1 MITIKKATVKDV
13 DKLLPLL
20 FELDSINQT
29 HEEWKRLFKLHWDD
43 SQNYF
48 GYVMYDGDTAVGFLG
63 LLFSRRVVNDKP
75 NKFCNI
81 TSWIVRKEYRRQSLH
96 LLLPVLELDNHTITV
111 LTCNSGTYFITKK
124 LGFIDLEIGQRV
136 ILPLPFLPKS
146 KPSTNIIFDHA
157 EIEKQLKGE
166 TLKIYHD
173 HRNLNCFHI
182 LICGTKGICYLVGA
196 RTIKKNIPLAHIHYV
211 SDHRVFSSH
220 ISAVSGR
227 LWWQIKV
234 IGLLV
239 DERLLQRETIFPS
252 IHFSLTH
259 PRVYKS
265 NTLKSSDIDLLYSE
279 YQILNL

>member
-1 MITIKKATVKDV
+1 MVTVKKATVKDV

-20 FELDSINQT
+20 FELDSINQA
-29 HEEWKRLFKLHWDD
+29 HEEWERLFKLHWDD

-63 LLFSRRVVNDKP
+63 LLFSRRVVKDKI
-75 NKFCNI
+75 NNFCNI
-81 TSWIVRKEYRRQSLH
+81 SSWIVKKEYRRQSLH
-96 LLLPVLELDNHTITV
+96 LLLPILELDNYTITV
-111 LTCNSGTYFITKK
+111 LTCNAGTYFITKK
-124 LGFIDLEIGQRV
+124 LGFLDLELGQRV

-146 KPSTNIIFDHA
+146 NPSTNIIFDHA

-182 LICGTKGICYLVGA
+182 LICGPKGICYLVGA

-227 LWWQIKV
+227 LCWKIKV

-239 DERLLQRETIFPS
+239 DERLLQGETIFPS
-252 IHFSLTH
+252 IHFSLPN

-265 NTLKSSDIDLLYSE
+265 DTLKSKDIDLLYSE

>member
-1 MITIKKATVKDV
+1 MITVKKATVKDV

-20 FELDSINQT
+20 FELDSINQA
-29 HEEWKRLFKLHWDD
+29 HEEWERLFKLHWDD

-63 LLFSRRVVNDKP
+63 LLFSRRVVKDKI
-75 NKFCNI
+75 NNFCNI
-81 TSWIVRKEYRRQSLH
+81 SSWIVKKEYRRQSLH
-96 LLLPVLELDNHTITV
+96 LLLPILELDNHTITV
-111 LTCNSGTYFITKK
+111 LTCNAGTYFITKK

-136 ILPLPFLPKS
+136 ILPLLFLPKS
-146 KPSTNIIFDHA
+146 KPSINIIFDHS

-182 LICGTKGICYLVGA
+182 LICGPKGICYLVGA

-227 LWWQIKV
+227 LCWQIKV
-234 IGLLV
+234 GGLLV

>member
-1 MITIKKATVKDV
+1 MVTVKKATVKDV

-20 FELDSINQT
+20 FELDSIKQT
-29 HEEWKRLFKLHWDD
+29 HEEWEKLFKLHWDD

-63 LLFSRRVVNDKP
+63 LLFSRRTVKDQINH
-75 NKFCNI
+75 FCNI
-81 TSWIVRKEYRRQSLH
+81 SSWIVKKEYRRQSLH

-111 LTCNSGTYFITKK
+111 LTCNAGTYFITKK
-124 LGFIDLEIGQRV
+124 LGFIDLELGQRV

-146 KPSTNIIFDHA
+146 KPSTSIIFDHS

-166 TLKIYHD
+166 MLKIYHD

-182 LICGTKGICYLVGA
+182 LICGPKEICYLVGA
-196 RTIKKNIPLAHIHYV
+196 RTIKKNIPLAHIHYI
-211 SDHRVFSSH
+211 SDHQVFSSH

-227 LWWQIKV
+227 LCWQIKV

>member
-1 MITIKKATVKDV
+1 MITVKKATVKDA

-20 FELDSINQT
+20 LELDSKNQT
-29 HEEWKRLFKLHWDD
+29 QEEWQSLFKFQWKNN
-43 SQNYF
+43 QNYC
-48 GYVMYDGDTAVGFLG
+48 GYVMYDGGKAVGFLG

-146 KPSTNIIFDHA
+146 KPSTNIIFNHS

-173 HRNLNCFHI
+173 HRHLNCFHI
-182 LICGTKGICYLVGA
+182 LIYGPKHICYLVGA
-196 RTIKKNIPLAHIHYV
+196 RTIKKNIPLAHIHYI

-220 ISAVSGR
+220 ISAVSGH
-227 LWWQIKV
+227 LCWKIKV
-234 IGLLV
+234 GGLLV
-239 DERLLQRETIFPS
+239 DERLLQGETIFPS
-252 IHFSLTH
+252 IHFSLPN

-265 NTLKSSDIDLLYSE
+265 DTLKSSDIDLLYSE

>member
-1 MITIKKATVKDV
+1 MVTVKKATVKDV

-20 FELDSINQT
+20 LELDSINQT
-29 HEEWKRLFKLHWDD
+29 QKEWRSLFKFHWDD

-63 LLFSRRVVNDKP
+63 LLFSRRVVKDKI
-75 NKFCNI
+75 NNFCNI
-81 TSWIVRKEYRRQSLH
+81 SSWIVKKEYRRQSLH
-96 LLLPVLELDNHTITV
+96 LLLPILELDNYTITV
-111 LTCNSGTYFITKK
+111 LTCNAGTYFITKK
-124 LGFIDLEIGQRV
+124 LGFVDLELGQRV
-136 ILPLPFLPKS
+136 ILPLPFLLKS
-146 KPSTNIIFDHA
+146 KPSTNIIFDHS
-157 EIEKQLKGE
+157 EIEKQLEGE

-182 LICGTKGICYLVGA
+182 LICGPKGICYLVGA

-227 LWWQIKV
+227 LCWKIKV

>member
-1 MITIKKATVKDV
+1 MITVKKATVKDV

-20 FELDSINQT
+20 FELDSINQA
-29 HEEWKRLFKLHWDD
+29 HEEWERLFKLHWDD

-63 LLFSRRVVNDKP
+63 LLFSRRVVKDKI
-75 NKFCNI
+75 NNFCNI
-81 TSWIVRKEYRRQSLH
+81 SSWIVKKEYRRQSLH
-96 LLLPVLELDNHTITV
+96 LLLPILELDNHTITV
-111 LTCNSGTYFITKK
+111 LTCNAGTYFITKK

-146 KPSTNIIFDHA
+146 KPSINIIFDHS

-182 LICGTKGICYLVGA
+182 LICGPKGICYLVGA

-227 LWWQIKV
+227 LCWQIKV
-234 IGLLV
+234 GGLLV

>member
-1 MITIKKATVKDV
+1 MITVKKATVKDV

-29 HEEWKRLFKLHWDD
+29 QEEWERLFKLHWDD

-63 LLFSRRVVNDKP
+63 LLFSRRVVKDKI
-75 NKFCNI
+75 NNFCNI
-81 TSWIVRKEYRRQSLH
+81 SSWIVKKEYRRQSLH
-96 LLLPVLELDNHTITV
+96 LLLPILELDNHTITV
-111 LTCNSGTYFITKK
+111 LTCNAGTYFITKK

-146 KPSTNIIFDHA
+146 KPSINIIFDHS

-182 LICGTKGICYLVGA
+182 LICGPKGICYLVGA

-227 LWWQIKV
+227 LCWQIKV
-234 IGLLV
+234 GGLLV